1 MSRPTASSPRPTA
14 RTSRRSRSAASRNE
28 PANVVHT
35 LAALAEARGEDA
47 AELAAR
53 IDANA
58 TAAFGL

>member
-1 MSRPTASSPRPTA
+1 M
-14 RTSRRSRSAASRNE
+14 
-28 PANVVHT
+28 HT
-35 LAALAEARGEDA
+35 LAALAEARGEDP